1 MAETRRLDFNKDWKQ
16 QDFNTSDLLR
26 QQQMQARLEAGDQ
39 ALVNHSK
46 EQFKRAFVDRY
57 YPNSAST
64 RSEVISN
71 LYRQAR
77 QDAKNTK
84 KGGLVSEGLAAAAA
98 PIQQGTSKLLQQSW
112 LNLIDSYG
120 ATLIWINIHVF
131 LRFTIGEN
139 YFAKLGREW
148 LPKVG
153 KEVTGAK
160 GASGAGGEK
169 LADSILGIPAG
180 GLGIIEAAVL
190 GFLDLLVFFLI
201 VLNLIMMLIF
211 LYYVSNP
218 LEAAFELIK
227 SSVSLPSF

>member
-1 MAETRRLDFNKDWKQ
+1 MAEKRRLDFNKDWKQ

-26 QQQMQARLEAGDQ
+26 QQQMQTRLEAGDQ
-39 ALVNHSK
+39 ALISHSK
-46 EQFKRAFVDRY
+46 EQFKRAFFDRNY
-57 YPNSAST
+57 SDSAET
-64 RSEVISN
+64 RSQVISN

-84 KGGLVSEGLAAAAA
+84 KGGLVSEGLDLAAA

-120 ATLIWINIHVF
+120 LTLIWINIHVF
-131 LRFTIGEN
+131 LRFTIGEKF
-139 YFAKLGREW
+139 FAKLGREW
-148 LPKVG
+148 LPKVS
-153 KEVTGAK
+153 K
-160 GASGAGGEK
+160 GASGAKGVSGGGGEK

-190 GFLDLLVFFLI
+190 GFFDLLVFFLL

-211 LYYVSNP
+211 LYYISNP
-218 LEAAFELIK
+218 LGAAFEVIK
-227 SSVSLPSF
+227 SSVSLPSL